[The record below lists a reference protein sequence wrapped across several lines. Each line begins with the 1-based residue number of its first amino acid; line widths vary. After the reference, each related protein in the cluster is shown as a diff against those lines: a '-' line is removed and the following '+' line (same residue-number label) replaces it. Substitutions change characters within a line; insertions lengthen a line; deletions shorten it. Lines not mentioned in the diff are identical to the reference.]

1 MKINT
6 PKFNQP
12 KSLKALEG
20 CILDLLEEIDTPR
33 SLALAISYRYSNYRV
48 VDHDLLTCEP
58 LDYICP
64 IDYKMDSQAVAFFK
78 KSTYLESLNNLDKE
92 AITNFLR
99 LEEELLQFN
108 LCKKTSFYKAT
119 VYTAARI
126 MRSLLGPVPELHD
139 LKVSYTS
146 GATFSLRASDAT
158 IAVKLSNRLD
168 VTPLAKPYLLKWLGS
183 EPLLFRAYQ
192 DLGITEVPGNK
203 FSTVPKDFR
212 KVRTICK
219 EPLGNMLLQR
229 GFGLHIKDRLKRIGI
244 YIETGQSDHIA
255 ILRYFSDCFST
266 IDQSDASDRISRTL
280 VKDLL
285 PLEWFHILDRIRS
298 RKTTMPDGSV
308 IELEK
313 FMTQGNG
320 FTFELETAIF
330 YCLVQAMI
338 INYYGKKGIVSVYGD
353 DTIVSVHHGKFIVEH
368 LDEFGL
374 KVNTEKSYVDGP
386 FKESCGFDIF
396 GKQVVRPIYLKE
408 FEPNETLF
416 YVQFCNYIKRVL
428 DHLNSDGWYNIWYS
442 RPWRRCLGFIHPDN
456 RLFGPPSLGD
466 NVIIVPEKPVGYKH
480 AYWKHGILYVTA
492 YKRRYAPR
500 SFTTPRA
507 VGASE
512 LAYALLG
519 GSSSGTLKR
528 GAGYR
533 LESARACPVNWT

>member
-1 MKINT
+1 MKIKT
-6 PKFNQP
+6 SKFNQL

-20 CILDLLEEIDTPR
+20 CILDLLEEINTPR
-33 SLALAISYRYSNYRV
+33 SLALALSYRYNNFKT
-48 VDHDLLTCEP
+48 VDVELLSCEP

-64 IDYKMDSQAVAFFK
+64 IDYKKDSQAVAFFK
-78 KSTYLESLNNLDKE
+78 KSLYLENSSDLNNE
-92 AITNFLR
+92 AVTNFLR
-99 LEEELLQFN
+99 IEKELLDFN

-119 VYTAARI
+119 VYTAARL
-126 MRSLLGPVPELHD
+126 MRNLLGRVPEVED

-158 IAVKLSNRLD
+158 IAAKLSNRLD

-183 EPLLFRAYQ
+183 ESLLFRAYQ
-192 DLGITEVPGNK
+192 DLGITEVSGNK

-212 KVRTICK
+212 KNRTICK

-244 YIETGQSDHIA
+244 YIETGQSDHISM
-255 ILRYFSDCFST
+255 LKYFSEAFST
-266 IDQSDASDRISRTL
+266 IDQSDASDRISSSL

-285 PLEWFHILDRIRS
+285 PLEWFHTLDRIRS
-298 RKTTMPDGSV
+298 RKTTMPDGSI

-330 YCLVQAMI
+330 YCLTQAMI
-338 INYYGKKGIVSVYGD
+338 LNNYGKKGIVSVYGD

-368 LDEFGL
+368 LDVFGL
-374 KVNTEKSYVDGP
+374 KVNTEKSYVEGP

-396 GKQVVRPIYLKE
+396 SGKVVRPIYLKE
-408 FEPNETLF
+408 FESNETLF

-428 DHLNSDGWYNIWYS
+428 DHLNSDGWYDLWGS
-442 RPWRRCLGFIHPDN
+442 RPWRRCLGFILPDN
-456 RLFGPPSLGD
+456 RFYGPPSLGD
-466 NVIIVPEKPVGYKH
+466 NVIITHRKPECYKH
-480 AYWKHGILYVTA
+480 AYWKSGVLYVTA
-492 YKRRYAPR
+492 YKRNYGKRCLA
-500 SFTTPRA
+500 TPRPH
-507 VGASE
+507 GASE

-528 GAGYR
+528 GSGYDLR
-533 LESARACPVNWT
+533 SARACPVNWT